1 MSTTSCEIAD
11 AAVLDNVLGPR
22 YFWPDTTL
30 AIRLKPTQPSLPLP
44 PELREIIF
52 ANCDTA
58 TIQQLRLVNR
68 QTEAD
73 ASQFLFTT
81 LVVGIKKR
89 YLRRLQRIAADPKFA
104 RGVKEV
110 ICEMAQYTAKQNE
123 LDLCTADAV
132 GELLFRLCTAEQA
145 PMPYDD
151 ILGENIDPN
160 DWQALSDAQRETWKQ
175 KSAVG
180 LARYLSLQKGEEQ
193 LLTNSDPITHAM
205 SVQIQYLEELRKVT
219 MTVWAAGSKARKFFE
234 ISSLTGSGNMMPP
247 PFLAGD
253 DEWASI
259 DMQDAST
266 IAIDWAVLMGGLKV
280 EEFQVIPTSK
290 ISLAPLAED
299 YELPSIMILTR
310 CGDMET
316 NADAMNR
323 TYRSVKDLRLDLSNF
338 GNKRNIVEAL
348 RRLRHS
354 STRLMPFFG
363 PLYNVQS
370 LSLNL
375 RAQGDAFGDHVS
387 TLVTIGSAFQW
398 RVLLQLRHVTLTN
411 FWVEPADLCNFLI
424 AHADTL
430 ETVRLENINLGGTE
444 VGPFYRNG
452 GGKLARV
459 PRLPMRHDGPLCAS
473 ERNRWDQVASTCRSL
488 LNLRDLLITRP
499 TVGEQW
505 KLLGKADLEAF
516 DKFDEFEMKVENG
529 NFEDL
534 QIGCTWGFSW
544 TGISRPAGAHD

>member
-1 MSTTSCEIAD
+1 MSTNSCEIAD
-11 AAVLDNVLGPR
+11 AAVLDNVLGPK

-81 LVVGIKKR
+81 IVVGIKKR
-89 YLRRLQRIAADPKFA
+89 YLRRLQQILSLREVLRKSLQYFETSANPAIIAC
-104 RGVKEV
+104 R
-110 ICEMAQYTAKQNE
+110 ICEMAQYTAKQDE

-151 ILGENIDPN
+151 ILGANIDPN

-193 LLTNSDPITHAM
+193 LLTNSDSITHAM

-219 MTVWAAGSKARKFFE
+219 MTVWTAGSKARKFFE

-316 NADAMNR
+316 NADAMSR

-363 PLYNVQS
+363 PLYNVRS

-375 RAQGDAFGDHVS
+375 RAQGEAFGDHVS
-387 TLVTIGSAFQW
+387 TLVTIGSALQW

-424 AHADTL
+424 AHAATL

-444 VGPFYRNG
+444 IGPFYRNG

-459 PRLPMRHDGPLCAS
+459 PRLPMRQDGPLCAS
-473 ERNRWDQVASTCRSL
+473 ERNRWDQVASTCRTL
-488 LNLRDLLITRP
+488 LKLRDLFITRP
-499 TVGEQW
+499 T
-505 KLLGKADLEAF
+505 
-516 DKFDEFEMKVENG
+516 
-529 NFEDL
+529 
-534 QIGCTWGFSW
+534 C
-544 TGISRPAGAHD
+544 

>member
-1 MSTTSCEIAD
+1 MSTNGCTIAD
-11 AAVLDNVLGPR
+11 AAVLDNVLGPK

-52 ANCDTA
+52 AKCDTA
-58 TIQQLRLVNR
+58 TIQQ
-68 QTEAD
+68 TEAD
-73 ASQFLFTT
+73 ASQSLFTT

-110 ICEMAQYTAKQNE
+110 ICETAQYTAKQNDI
-123 LDLCTADAV
+123 DLCTADAV
-132 GELLFRLCTAEQA
+132 GQLLFRLCTAEQA
-145 PMPYDD
+145 PLPYD
-151 ILGENIDPN
+151 NIFGANEDPN

-175 KSAVG
+175 KSVVG

-193 LLTNSDPITHAM
+193 LLTISKAISDTM
-205 SVQIQYLEELRKVT
+205 SMQMQYLEELRKVT
-219 MTVWAAGSKARKFFE
+219 MTVWTAGSKARKFFE
-234 ISSLTGSGNMMPP
+234 IGSLTGSGNMMPS
-247 PFLAGD
+247 PFLPGE
-253 DEWASI
+253 DEWAAV

-266 IAIDWAVLMGGLKV
+266 IAVDCAVLKGGLKV

-290 ISLAPLAED
+290 TSLAPLAED
-299 YELPSIMILTR
+299 YELPSMMFLTR
-310 CGDMET
+310 CGDMES
-316 NADAMNR
+316 NADAMSR
-323 TYRSVKDLRLDLSNF
+323 TYHSVKNLRIDLSNI

-354 STRLMPFFG
+354 SSRLLPFFG
-363 PLYNVQS
+363 PLYNVRS

-375 RAQGDAFGDHVS
+375 RAQGEAFGDHVS

-398 RVLLQLRHVTLTN
+398 RILLQLRHITLTN

-430 ETVRLENINLGGTE
+430 ATVRLENINLGGTE
-444 VGPFYRNG
+444 IGPFYRNG

-459 PRLPMRHDGPLCAS
+459 PRLPMRQDGHLCAS
-473 ERNRWDQVASTCRSL
+473 ERNRWDQVASTCQTL
-488 LNLRDLLITRP
+488 LKLRDLFVTRP

-505 KLLGKADLEAF
+505 KLLEEADLEAF
-516 DKFDEFEMKVENG
+516 AKFDGFEMNVEHA

-534 QIGCTWGFSW
+534 QIGCTWGISW

>member
-1 MSTTSCEIAD
+1 MSTDSCDIAD
-11 AAVLDNVLGPR
+11 AAVLDNILGPK

-30 AIRLKPTQPSLPLP
+30 AIRPKPTQPSLPLP

-110 ICEMAQYTAKQNE
+110 ICETAQYTAKQNDI
-123 LDLCTADAV
+123 DLCTADAV
-132 GELLFRLCTAEQA
+132 GQLLYRLCTAEQA
-145 PMPYDD
+145 PMPYDN
-151 ILGENIDPN
+151 ILGANIDPN

-193 LLTNSDPITHAM
+193 LLTNSYAITHAM
-205 SVQIQYLEELRKVT
+205 SMQMQYLEELRKVT
-219 MTVWAAGSKARKFFE
+219 MTVWTAGSKARKFFE
-234 ISSLTGSGNMMPP
+234 IGSLTGSDNMMPP
-247 PFLAGD
+247 PFLAGE
-253 DEWASI
+253 DEWAAVDI
-259 DMQDAST
+259 T
-266 IAIDWAVLMGGLKV
+266 IAMDWAVLVGGLKV
-280 EEFQVIPTSK
+280 EDFQVIPTGK
-290 ISLAPLAED
+290 TSLAPLAEY
-299 YELPSIMILTR
+299 YELPSMMILTH
-310 CGDMET
+310 CGGMEET
-316 NADAMNR
+316 NADAVSKR
-323 TYRSVKDLRLDLSNF
+323 YHSVKDLRVDLSNF
-338 GNKRNIVEAL
+338 GNKRIIVEAL

-354 STRLMPFFG
+354 SSRLIPFFG

-387 TLVTIGSAFQW
+387 TLVTIGSALQW
-398 RVLLQLRHVTLTN
+398 CVLDQLRHVTLTN

-444 VGPFYRNG
+444 IGPFYRNG

-459 PRLPMRHDGPLCAS
+459 PRLPMRQDGPLCAS
-473 ERNRWDQVASTCRSL
+473 ERKRWDQVASTCRTL
-488 LNLRDLLITRP
+488 LELRDLFITRP

-505 KLLGKADLEAF
+505 KLLEEEANLEAF
-516 DKFDEFEMKVENG
+516 AKLDAFEMKVENA
-529 NFEDL
+529 NCEDL
-534 QIGCTWGFSW
+534 QIGCTWAISW
-544 TGISRPAGAHD
+544 TGISSPAGTRD